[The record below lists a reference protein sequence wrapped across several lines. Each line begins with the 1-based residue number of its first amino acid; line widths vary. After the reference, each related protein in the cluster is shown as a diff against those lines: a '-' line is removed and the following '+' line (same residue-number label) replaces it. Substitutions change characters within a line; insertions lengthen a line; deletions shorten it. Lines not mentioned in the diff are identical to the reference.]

1 MSAENEQTFS
11 QMPWRSFLKRLA
23 VRLFRFTIC
32 ICLLVIIMIE
42 AIFLYLAFDDA
53 GYCLEH
59 GGIWDGNK
67 KLCRYDCLAWS
78 KETGCVPLDKPEV
91 WFDHHA
97 PEKLS
102 KH

>member
-1 MSAENEQTFS
+1 MIIALFIINFDFNKNDNKQCLQKTNKL
-11 QMPWRSFLKRLA
+11 PHKFLKRLA

-59 GGIWDGNK
+59 GGVWDGNK
-67 KLCRYDCLAWS
+67 KLCRYD
-78 KETGCVPLDKPEV
+78 
-91 WFDHHA
+91 
-97 PEKLS
+97 
-102 KH
+102 